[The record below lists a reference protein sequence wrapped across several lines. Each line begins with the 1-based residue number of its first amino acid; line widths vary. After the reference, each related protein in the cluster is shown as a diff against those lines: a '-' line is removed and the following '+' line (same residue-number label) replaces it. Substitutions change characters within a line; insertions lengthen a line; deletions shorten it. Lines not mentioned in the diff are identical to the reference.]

1 MIDDKKRFI
10 KRTINELKQHNIN
23 EDKRKELLE
32 NTIKDFKNRT
42 FNKEKITLKYWVKN
56 MSNRQQQ
63 IQQIGEFVLKQKEVS
78 AETWRKVK
86 FVLLS
91 QSHYKFK

>member
-32 NTIKDFKNRT
+32 RLKINKKENR
-42 FNKEKITLKYWVKN
+42 LC
-56 MSNRQQQ
+56 
-63 IQQIGEFVLKQKEVS
+63 
-78 AETWRKVK
+78 RKVK